1 MNGTF
6 NIESEP
12 GVRGYLMNGRRAC
25 MLIGLLTI
33 GVVPAYSAVVIKGTS
48 AADTIDVSGLSEE
61 HEIYGLGGA
70 DVITGSM
77 APDRIDGGGRDDR
90 IDGAGGDDWIRG
102 GSGNDVLLGGTGADA
117 ITGSNG
123 NDSISGGEGIDTA
136 IFSGERSQYV
146 ISPLASAVSIRDT
159 VGKDG
164 TDTLISIEI
173 LEFADGFLEDGAF
186 RSRYPDNRPPAAEDD
201 FAAVAEDGNVLIE
214 VLANDTDADG
224 DLLRVLE
231 LGTPEHGNVSQGPD
245 GSIMY
250 VPMPDWFGED
260 KFTYVVDDGRFGRT
274 LATVTIE
281 ILPQPDAPVAHD
293 DGAIVPADE
302 TVVVDVLGNDSD
314 ADGDALHLYAVGA
327 AGYGI
332 AQAFGNSVKYT
343 PVAGFKGE
351 DSFDY
356 TVSDGTGRLAVAT
369 VRVNVGLDA
378 SGDGLLQL
386 LMNAPEGSWVK
397 INLNEFSD
405 VWTPLEQRP
414 PLGYNNPA
422 KLLFAWSSMA
432 WASNR
437 NQLIFWGGGHANY
450 AGNEVYRFDVRTR
463 LWQRASLPSAIHN
476 PLGDKQFFAIDGPDS
491 APTAAHTYDNQEF
504 LPLADRFIT
513 FGGAKFNCCIQ
524 WVLLDGVTPT
534 GPYLWDP
541 SRSGE
546 DMVGGTTGSQ
556 VYPAQFPDVI
566 GAQMWDNR
574 DTVVNR
580 GIGATRPAK
589 FVNGTTA
596 YMPYGGHD
604 AVYVSESPT
613 TGGRLFQYI
622 VRDPD
627 DPRQDEW
634 RLIGVKGRAGYS
646 DQGAGAFCPSCNLF
660 VRTANSGGSNVLAAW
675 DVSKAGPQN
684 SHVNIYPADTTGE
697 FRLTRDHGMDFDSQR
712 EVFALWDGGPDVWYI
727 HPAAITEPS
736 SWRVARGPVRED
748 MPTPLKSDGNLTQG
762 SRTKESN
769 GILGKWKYAPRYDVF
784 LGVENAV
791 TGDIWAY
798 KPAGWSPK
806 L

>member
-77 APDRIDGGGRDDR
+77 ASDRIDGGGRDDR
-90 IDGAGGDDWIRG
+90 IDGGAGDDWIRG

-123 NDSISGGEGIDTA
+123 NDSINGGDGIDTA

-146 ISPLASAVSIRDT
+146 ISPPTSSISIRDT

-164 TDTLISIEI
+164 ADTLISIEI

-201 FAAVAEDGNVLIE
+201 FAEVAEDGNVLIE
-214 VLANDTDADG
+214 VLAND
-224 DLLRVLE
+224 
-231 LGTPEHGNVSQGPD
+231 
-245 GSIMY
+245 
-250 VPMPDWFGED
+250 
-260 KFTYVVDDGRFGRT
+260 
-274 LATVTIE
+274 
-281 ILPQPDAPVAHD
+281 
-293 DGAIVPADE
+293 
-302 TVVVDVLGNDSD
+302 SD
-314 ADGDALHLYAVGA
+314 ADGDALHLYAIGT
-327 AGYGI
+327 AGHGS

-343 PVAGFKGE
+343 PDAGFKGE
-351 DSFDY
+351 DSFEY
-356 TVSDGTGRLAVAT
+356 TVSDGTGGVAVAT
-369 VRVNVGLDA
+369 VRVKVGVDA

-386 LMNAPEGSWVK
+386 LMTAPEGSWIK

-422 KLLFAWSSMA
+422 KILFAWSSMA
-432 WASNR
+432 WDSNR

-463 LWQRASLPSAIHN
+463 LWQRASLPSAVHN

-613 TGGRLFQYI
+613 TGGRLFHYI
-622 VRDPD
+622 IRDPD

-684 SHVNIYPADTTGE
+684 SHVNIFPADTSGE

-727 HPAAITEPS
+727 HPAAITDPS
-736 SWRVARGPVRED
+736 SWRVERAPLRED
-748 MPTPLKSDGNLTQG
+748 LPTPLKSDGNLTQG